1 MLQALR
7 KVSQDQLI
15 LLLCTAVFLSYLPEA
30 GEYSSIFVYLKL
42 VSVHTLSVALVLSPL
57 TVFTPLFTCLSLLSP
72 SLSPPLC
79 LVYLGLCVYVCLCVL
94 SVCMSVSVSCQCMC
108 LSLCLACVC
117 VCVSLSVSCLC
128 VCLCLCLVYNIST
141 VSVSL
146 SVSCLCVYACLCV
159 LSL

>member
-57 TVFTPLFTCLSLLSP
+57 TVFTPLFICLSLLSP
-72 SLSPPLC
+72 SLSPSLC
-79 LVYLGLCVYVCLCVL
+79 LVYLGLCVYVCLCIL
-94 SVCMSVSVSCQCMC
+94 SLCMSVSVSC
-108 LSLCLACVC
+108 LCVLCVC
-117 VCVSLSVSCLC
+117 VCVVC
-128 VCLCLCLVYNIST
+128 VCVC
-141 VSVSL
+141 VSL

>member
-42 VSVHTLSVALVLSPL
+42 VSVHTLSEALVLSPP
-57 TVFTPLFTCLSLLSP
+57 TVFTPLSICLSLLSP
-72 SLSPPLC
+72 SLSPPLSCLSQSLCVCLFLC
-79 LVYLGLCVYVCLCVL
+79 LVSVYVCLCVL
-94 SVCMSVSVSCQCMC
+94 SVYVSISVSC
-108 LSLCLACVC
+108 LCVCVCVCVVCVC
-117 VCVSLSVSCLC
+117 VCVSLSLSLSLSLSMSCLC
-128 VCLCLCLVYNIST
+128 VCA
-141 VSVSL
+141 
-146 SVSCLCVYACLCV
+146 CVCV